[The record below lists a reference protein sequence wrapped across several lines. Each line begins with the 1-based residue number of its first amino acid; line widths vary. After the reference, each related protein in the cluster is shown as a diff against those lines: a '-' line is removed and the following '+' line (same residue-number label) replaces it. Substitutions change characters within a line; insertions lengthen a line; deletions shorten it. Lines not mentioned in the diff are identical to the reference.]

1 MVVGS
6 DRMRRRLPRQV
17 LEATLSAAL
26 FIGVAGCGGPE
37 SFTVSELCGR
47 KVDSALVAPFLPKGE
62 TLKVDDGISAPEQP
76 RCQVYVDG
84 DLHLYVRGNI
94 DKADFDILKAT
105 ERSMRRLG
113 NPAPA
118 RGIGDG
124 ATIADHGAMAVQAC
138 TYKGEKSQYILEI
151 DWVDTPKNTAE
162 RREALEKLLRAHL
175 PVIMEAEGCRP

>member
-1 MVVGS
+1 MQS
-6 DRMRRRLPRQV
+6 ARRSLT
-17 LEATLSAAL
+17 TLARGAAL
-26 FIGVAGCGGPE
+26 LAAVTVGAAGCSSKK
-37 SFTVSELCGR
+37 SFEVSGLCGR

-84 DLHLYVRGNI
+84 DLRLYVRGNI

-118 RGIGDG
+118 DGIGDG
-124 ATIADHGAMAVQAC
+124 ATIADRGAMAVQAC
-138 TYKGEKSQYILEI
+138 TYKGEERQYILEI
-151 DWVDTPKNTAE
+151 DSVDHPANTVE
-162 RREALEKLLRAHL
+162 RREALQKLLRAHL
-175 PVIMEAEGCRP
+175 PVIMKAEGCRP

>member
-1 MVVGS
+1 MQS
-6 DRMRRRLPRQV
+6 ARRSLTTPARG
-17 LEATLSAAL
+17 AAL
-26 FIGVAGCGGPE
+26 LAAVAVGAAGCSSKK
-37 SFTVSELCGR
+37 SFEVSELCGR
-47 KVDSALVAPFLPKGE
+47 KVDASLVAPFLPEGE
-62 TLKVDDGISAPEQP
+62 TLKVDDGISAPGQP

-124 ATIADHGAMAVQAC
+124 ATIADRGAMAVQAC
-138 TYKGEKSQYILEI
+138 TYKGEESQYILEI

>member
-1 MVVGS
+1 MKKK
-6 DRMRRRLPRQV
+6 LPRQV
-17 LEATLSAAL
+17 VGATLSAAL
-26 FIGVAGCGGPE
+26 LIGVTGCAGAE
-37 SFTVSELCGR
+37 SFTVSDLCGR
-47 KVDSALVAPFLPKGE
+47 KVDASLVAPFLPEGK
-62 TLKVDDGISAPEQP
+62 TLKVDDGISAPGQP

-84 DLHLYVRGNI
+84 DLHLYVLGNI

-124 ATIADHGAMAVQAC
+124 ATIADRGAMAVQAC
-138 TYKGEKSQYILEI
+138 TYKGEESQYILEI

-175 PVIMEAEGCRP
+175 PVVMEAEGCRP

>member
-1 MVVGS
+1 MKKEI
-6 DRMRRRLPRQV
+6 LRQV
-17 LEATLSAAL
+17 LGGILPATLL
-26 FIGVAGCGGPE
+26 IGVAGCGGPE

-47 KVDSALVAPFLPKGE
+47 KVDSALVAPFLPEGE

-76 RCQVYVDG
+76 RCKVSVDG
-84 DLHLYVRGNI
+84 ELYLYVRGSI
-94 DKADFDILKAT
+94 DKADFDILKAS

-118 RGIGDG
+118 AGIGDG

-138 TYKGEKSQYILEI
+138 TYKGEKSQYILDI
-151 DWVDTPKNTAE
+151 DGVDNPKNTAE
-162 RREALEKLLRAHL
+162 RRAALEKLLRAHL

>member
-1 MVVGS
+1 MKKN
-6 DRMRRRLPRQV
+6 LLRQA
-17 LEATLSAAL
+17 LGATLSATL
-26 FIGVAGCGGPE
+26 FIGVAGCGGSE

-47 KVDSALVAPFLPKGE
+47 KVDSALVAPFLPEGE

-84 DLHLYVRGNI
+84 DLHLYVRGTI

-118 RGIGDG
+118 AGIGDG
-124 ATIADHGAMAVQAC
+124 ATIADRGAMAVQAC
-138 TYKGEKSQYILEI
+138 TYKGRKSQYILEI
-151 DWVDTPKNTAE
+151 DWVDNPKNTAE
-162 RREALEKLLRAHL
+162 RRAALEKLLRAHL

>member
-1 MVVGS
+1 MKKK
-6 DRMRRRLPRQV
+6 LLRQW
-17 LEATLSAAL
+17 LGATLSAAL
-26 FIGVAGCGGPE
+26 LIGITGCGGPE
-37 SFTVSELCGR
+37 SFTVSDLCGR
-47 KVDSALVAPFLPKGE
+47 KVDPALVAPFLPGGG

-76 RCQVYVDG
+76 RCQVYVDD
-84 DLHLYVRGNI
+84 DLRLYVRGNI

-124 ATIADHGAMAVQAC
+124 ATIADRGAMAVQAC
-138 TYKGEKSQYILEI
+138 TYKGEESQYILEI

-162 RREALEKLLRAHL
+162 RREALEELLRAHL

>member
-1 MVVGS
+1 MSRGVGAVA
-6 DRMRRRLPRQV
+6 LLTV
-17 LEATLSAAL
+17 TLAGA
-26 FIGVAGCGGPE
+26 AGCGGPE

-47 KVDSALVAPFLPKGE
+47 KVDASLVAPFLPEGE

-105 ERSMRRLG
+105 ERSMRGLG

-118 RGIGDG
+118 GGIGDG
-124 ATIADHGAMAVQAC
+124 ATIADRGAMAVQAC
-138 TYKGEKSQYILEI
+138 TYRGEKRQYILEI
-151 DWVDTPKNTAE
+151 DGVDHPANTAE
-162 RREALEKLLRAHL
+162 RRKALEKLLRAHL
-175 PVIMEAEGCRP
+175 PVAMEAEGCPP